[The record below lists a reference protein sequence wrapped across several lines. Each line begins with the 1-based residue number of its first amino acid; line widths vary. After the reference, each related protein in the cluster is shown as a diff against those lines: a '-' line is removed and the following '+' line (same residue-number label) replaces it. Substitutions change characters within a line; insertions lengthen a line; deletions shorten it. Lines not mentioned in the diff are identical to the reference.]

1 MPKQITE
8 HDILAELAAMEIP
21 NAIDGEYSLPQ
32 VCERF
37 GWSRDQ
43 ARARLGNLVKS
54 GKATSRRAVVQCGRC
69 RAALTVY
76 RLAKTS

>member
-21 NAIDGEYSLPQ
+21 DATDGEYSLAQ

-37 GWSRDQ
+37 GWSRDA
-43 ARARLGNLVKS
+43 ARAKLARLVKD
-54 GKATSRRAVVQCGRC
+54 GRATSRRAMVQCGRC
-69 RAALTVY
+69 RTALTVY
-76 RLAKTS
+76 RLAKTC